1 MRGEYDTM
9 TEECS
14 QAIVDAI
21 TSAWPLVF
29 IPRAGH
35 CKTIDEPHECIR
47 EITRFLNTVE
57 GIRNGYKVSEA
68 LVSTRSRSFDDSMG
82 SPGKIFRRLKA
93 ILPPTSEDDANEG
106 DLPPVV
112 ILPQAVLP
120 DVIIVPPGDDQTT
133 SVEGK

>member
-9 TEECS
+9 TEECC
-14 QAIVDAI
+14 QAIVDGI
-21 TSAWPLVF
+21 SSAWPLVC

-35 CKTIDEPHECIR
+35 CKTIDEPHECVR

-57 GIRNGYKVSEA
+57 GIRHGYKASEA
-68 LVSTRSRSFDDSMG
+68 LISRRSFDDAMG

-93 ILPPTSEDDANEG
+93 ILPPPSQDECGGEE
-106 DLPPVV
+106 LPPVV

-120 DVIIVPPGDDQTT
+120 EVVIPQPVADTVMKV
-133 SVEGK
+133 SR

>member
-1 MRGEYDTM
+1 M

-14 QAIVDAI
+14 QVIVDNI
-21 TSAWPLVF
+21 STAWPLVC

-35 CKTIDEPHECIR
+35 CKAIDEPHECVR

-68 LVSTRSRSFDDSMG
+68 LVSTRSRSFDDSIQ

-93 ILPPTSEDDANEG
+93 ILPAAVPNDELSG
-106 DLPPVV
+106 DLPSVV
-112 ILPQAVLP
+112 ILPQAYLP
-120 DVIIVPPGDDQTT
+120 DVVVLGQPTNEET
-133 SVEGK
+133 KE

>member
-1 MRGEYDTM
+1 MRGEFDTM

-14 QAIVDAI
+14 QIIVDHI
-21 TSAWPLVF
+21 TTAWPLVC

-57 GIRNGYKVSEA
+57 GIRHGYHAPEA
-68 LVSTRSRSFDDSMG
+68 LVSTRSRSFDDSIQ
-82 SPGKIFRRLKA
+82 SPGKLFRRLKA
-93 ILPPTSEDDANEG
+93 IMPASLPSDEIPDN
-106 DLPPVV
+106 LPQVV

-120 DVIIVPPGDDQTT
+120 DVIVLGQPNNDETK
-133 SVEGK
+133 E

>member
-1 MRGEYDTM
+1 MRGEFDTM

-14 QAIVDAI
+14 QIIVDHI
-21 TSAWPLVF
+21 TTAWPLVC

-57 GIRNGYKVSEA
+57 GIRNGYHTPEA
-68 LVSTRSRSFDDSMG
+68 LISTRSRSFDDSMQ
-82 SPGKIFRRLKA
+82 SPGKLFRRLKA
-93 ILPPTSEDDANEG
+93 IMPANVVNDEINGELPQ
-106 DLPPVV
+106 VV

-120 DVIIVPPGDDQTT
+120 DVIVLGQPNND
-133 SVEGK
+133 ENKE